1 MSIPIIVVS
10 KYISVYIL
18 GIVMYGIGYGMVM
31 PYISSQIQ
39 LCIGDTFRAS
49 LTSLVSSISSLVLV
63 FIQIIIG
70 KMIDV
75 CGMYSILLFSL
86 SVAIISDIVLRKIE
100 NDIE

>member
-1 MSIPIIVVS
+1 MTLSYV
-10 KYISVYIL
+10 
-18 GIVMYGIGYGMVM
+18 
-31 PYISSQIQ
+31 SSQIQ

-75 CGMYSILLFSL
+75 CGMYSILLFTL

-100 NDIE
+100 NDTD